1 MTSRFTV
8 EILSKVRIK
17 IRMKGRQRDERIRS
31 TSTLHQ
37 SLRKFQRQ
45 WLLCHRKQVGR
56 IRANWRW
63 IGAWVSSINRA
74 KIEMFYKS
82 PCERKTGRS
91 KTSFSFSASFSFFWK
106 VNGMLIIIFKD
117 KYILIYVIE
126 ILWKTSCITYIYIFT
141 IIKIFFSVYWLRID
155 IFY

>member
-17 IRMKGRQRDERIRS
+17 IRMKGRQRGERIRS
-31 TSTLHQ
+31 TTLHQ

-91 KTSFSFSASFSFFWK
+91 KTSFSFSASFFFLES
-106 VNGMLIIIFKD
+106 NEMLIIIFKG

-126 ILWKTSCITYIYIFT
+126 ILWKTSCIIIYIYI
-141 IIKIFFSVYWLRID
+141 YN
-155 IFY
+155 Y

>member
-17 IRMKGRQRDERIRS
+17 IRMKGRQRGERIRS

-91 KTSFSFSASFSFFWK
+91 KTSFSFSASFFFLES
-106 VNGMLIIIFKD
+106 NGMLIIIFKG

-126 ILWKTSCITYIYIFT
+126 ILWKTSCIIVYIYI
-141 IIKIFFSVYWLRID
+141 YN
-155 IFY
+155 Y

>member
-17 IRMKGRQRDERIRS
+17 IRMKGRQRGERIRS

-82 PCERKTGRS
+82 PCERKTGRF
-91 KTSFSFSASFSFFWK
+91 KTSFSFSASFFFLES
-106 VNGMLIIIFKD
+106 NGMLIIIFKG
-117 KYILIYVIE
+117 KYILICVIE
-126 ILWKTSCITYIYIFT
+126 ILWKTSCIIVYIYI
-141 IIKIFFSVYWLRID
+141 YN
-155 IFY
+155 Y